1 MSIDPPFD
9 PATFA
14 IYFAIGF
21 AVAVIFAV
29 SSASTT
35 DTNADLGLVAF
46 VSLVGG
52 AVWPVS
58 LPGLMLWGI
67 AKLVHKLA
75 GRKKDRQT
83 RKHEELRTAYHELL
97 AKHRALEEQLAQKR
111 AEGKYR

>member
-1 MSIDPPFD
+1 MSIDLDF
-9 PATFA
+9 T
-14 IYFAIGF
+14 IVSVYIAIGF
-21 AVAVIFAV
+21 VVAVIFAV
-29 SSASTT
+29 SSASTA

-67 AKLVHKLA
+67 AELAHKRVQ
-75 GRKKDRQT
+75 RKKDRQT
-83 RKHEELRTAYHELL
+83 REHEELRTAYHELL